1 MTKAL
6 KNCMLVV
13 CVTLLIG
20 LFVWLGLYGYKS
32 IENSDGVWWA
42 IALWIFLAISQ
53 ALKASSDDVRSGSK
67 FDFGLLIL
75 NFALWL
81 LLGIPFTLLAIGML
95 VGIKDLFVFIIQLPS
110 TRSSNALSVGLVF
123 ILGITLFQVR
133 QHFRYFYG
141 LGEVIMGLTL
151 AYFKYPFEFS
161 IDYSLAAI
169 AGSVYLVVRGF
180 DNMQQGKLIDKLLI
194 RLPFDKVNAKLYQT
208 KLKNKS

>member
-1 MTKAL
+1 MAKAL

-13 CVTLLIG
+13 CVTFMIG

-53 ALKASSDDVRSGSK
+53 ALRSSSDDVRSGSK

-81 LLGIPFTLLAIGML
+81 LLGIPFTLLTIGML

-110 TRSSNALSVGLVF
+110 TSSSNALSVGLVF

-141 LGEVIMGLTL
+141 LGEVIMGLTI

-194 RLPFDKVNAKLYQT
+194 RIPFDKVNANLYQT